1 MLGRPEIISQIAFL
15 IFGEDDPGKDEQFFL
30 CLEVESHLMLQKHL
44 RLVQYLNKGRSV
56 EKIEFT

>member
-44 RLVQYLNKGRSV
+44 RLVQSKAAQLK
-56 EKIEFT
+56 K

>member
-30 CLEVESHLMLQKHL
+30 CLEAESHLMLQKHL
-44 RLVQYLNKGRSV
+44 RLVQYLKKGSSV
-56 EKIEFT
+56 KKIEFT